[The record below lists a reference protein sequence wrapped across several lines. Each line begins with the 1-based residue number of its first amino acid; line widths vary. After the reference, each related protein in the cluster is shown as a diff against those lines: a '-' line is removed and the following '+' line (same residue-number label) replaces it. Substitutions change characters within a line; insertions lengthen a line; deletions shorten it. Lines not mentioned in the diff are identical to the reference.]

1 MKSIRDISLQFKLI
15 FWCVDEVNRD
25 SIDSLLVLMN
35 WLLES
40 IDQPYLLDS
49 IISQLAR
56 PEVISRMS
64 TFAKQVRLLSS
75 HFYRLIL

>member
-56 PEVISRMS
+56 AEVLSRMS
-64 TFAKQVRLLSS
+64 SFTKQVRLLSS